1 MAINGGRRDSVRRD
15 FDSPCRAFIVAKGG
29 FRLLF
34 QMDTN
39 AGSKGMKWV
48 RHSAALGLAVL
59 AAPTLAQI
67 QSIDPNTAIDAD
79 LAPAPAPAAPA
90 TPAPSD
96 PVYYGDTTAP
106 APAPP
111 ASAPAETAP
120 TETAPATAPV
130 PGTAHTYKKD
140 DLIGAAEGVFGK
152 GAKGLAELIEKILKD
167 QGEPTGYIAGREAGG
182 AFVVGLRYGSGT
194 LYHKVE
200 GKMPV
205 YWTGPSV
212 GFDAGA
218 NAGSTFILVY
228 NLNDAHELYQRFPA
242 GEGNAYFVGG
252 LTASYMRSG
261 DIVLIPIRV
270 GAGLRLGANV
280 GYMKFTEKQRWLP
293 F

>member
-1 MAINGGRRDSVRRD
+1 
-15 FDSPCRAFIVAKGG
+15 
-29 FRLLF
+29 
-34 QMDTN
+34 
-39 AGSKGMKWV
+39 MKWV
-48 RHSAALGLAVL
+48 RRSAVLGLAAL
-59 AAPTLAQI
+59 AAPTVAQV
-67 QSIDPNTAIDAD
+67 QSVDPNTMIDAD
-79 LAPAPAPAAPA
+79 LGPPPSAPTPHAGDTVYYGDTSTPAPAAPSSVPVQSA
-90 TPAPSD
+90 PATTPAP
-96 PVYYGDTTAP
+96 
-106 APAPP
+106 
-111 ASAPAETAP
+111 
-120 TETAPATAPV
+120 
-130 PGTAHTYKKD
+130 GTGQTYKKD

-200 GKMPV
+200 GQLPV

-218 NAGSTFILVY
+218 NAGSTFVLVY
-228 NLNDAHELYQRFPA
+228 NLHDSHELYQRFPA
-242 GEGNAYFVGG
+242 GEGNAYFIGG

-261 DIVLIPIRV
+261 DIVLIPIRM

-280 GYMKFTEKQRWLP
+280 GYMKFTEKSRWLP

>member
-1 MAINGGRRDSVRRD
+1 
-15 FDSPCRAFIVAKGG
+15 
-29 FRLLF
+29 
-34 QMDTN
+34 
-39 AGSKGMKWV
+39 MKWV
-48 RHSAALGLAVL
+48 RQGAMLGLAAM
-59 AAPTLAQI
+59 AAPVFAQV
-67 QSIDPNTAIDAD
+67 QPVDPNTMIDSD
-79 LAPAPAPAAPA
+79 LGPAPAYAPPPPASNDTVYYGDTSTPAPAPAPASP
-90 TPAPSD
+90 T
-96 PVYYGDTTAP
+96 P
-106 APAPP
+106 APAPY
-111 ASAPAETAP
+111 APA
-120 TETAPATAPV
+120 APAPS
-130 PGTAHTYKKD
+130 GQTYKKD

-200 GKMPV
+200 GQKPV

-218 NAGSTFILVY
+218 NAGSTFVLVY
-228 NLNDAHELYQRFPA
+228 NLHDAHELYQRFPA

-261 DIVLIPIRV
+261 DIVLIPIRL

-280 GYMKFTEKQRWLP
+280 GYMKFTEKSRWLP

>member
-1 MAINGGRRDSVRRD
+1 
-15 FDSPCRAFIVAKGG
+15 
-29 FRLLF
+29 
-34 QMDTN
+34 
-39 AGSKGMKWV
+39 MKWV
-48 RHSAALGLAVL
+48 RHSAMLGLAAL
-59 AAPTLAQI
+59 ATPTLAQI
-67 QSIDPNTAIDAD
+67 QPIDPNSAIDAD
-79 LAPAPAPAAPA
+79 LGPAPSTPAPAPAPASND
-90 TPAPSD
+90 T
-96 PVYYGDTTAP
+96 VYYGDTSTPAP
-106 APAPP
+106 APAP
-111 ASAPAETAP
+111 AGPAEQ
-120 TETAPATAPV
+120 TAPAAAAAPA
-130 PGTAHTYKKD
+130 TSTTYKKD

-200 GKMPV
+200 GQMPV
-205 YWTGPSV
+205 YWTGPSI

-218 NAGSTFILVY
+218 NAGSTFVLVY

-261 DIVLIPIRV
+261 DIVLIPIRL